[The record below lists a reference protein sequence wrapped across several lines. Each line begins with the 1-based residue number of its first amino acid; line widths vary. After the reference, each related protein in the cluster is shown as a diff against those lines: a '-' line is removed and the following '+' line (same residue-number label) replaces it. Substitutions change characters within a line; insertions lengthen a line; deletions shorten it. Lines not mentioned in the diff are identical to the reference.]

1 MQIIFQEF
9 SLRALVVLLRVRGK
23 RAKEREKDRER
34 GCMGMP
40 KREAIIYREIARLD
54 LA

>member
-1 MQIIFQEF
+1 MSGGRE
-9 SLRALVVLLRVRGK
+9 RK
-23 RAKEREKDRER
+23 KEREKGRDGER

-40 KREAIIYREIARLD
+40 KREAIIYREMDRLD